1 MAGSTTTSS
10 TLIMFGI
17 TGDLA
22 FKKLFPALYEMSLD
36 GVRPRVIGVARSE
49 GTDDTIQAR
58 ARESLAGRD
67 DSVIDEL
74 VGRITYV
81 QGDYNDADTYQRL
94 ATAVGDAESMP
105 VAFLAVPPELFDE
118 VATGL
123 ADAGLNRGR
132 IVVEKPFGRD
142 LASARELNEILHRH
156 FPESSIYRIDHF
168 LGKEAVMNLL
178 VFRFANAM
186 LEAVWNRDHIS
197 RVSIVM
203 AESFDIS
210 GRGWFYDNVGAIRDV
225 VQNHLLQMVALL
237 AMEPPVD
244 SAADSL
250 RDEKVKVFRSLSVA
264 DPARTVRGQYD
275 GYLDEDGVAAGSSTE
290 TFVAMELFIDSWRW
304 KDVPFVIR
312 AGKAMA
318 ETVTEAIIEFRPP
331 PTNVFG
337 DGEPQGS
344 VLHFRMKPDHQITM
358 TMQAKVPGEE
368 MIASPVDLA
377 VDYGVAL
384 GGSGPDPYER
394 LLGDALDGDA
404 RLFAR
409 QDGVE
414 QSWRVVDEI
423 LDQQGVLSYAP
434 GTWGPAQADDVAPL
448 HDHPVTH

>member
-1 MAGSTTTSS
+1 MAASRSH
-10 TLIMFGI
+10 TLILFGI

-22 FKKLFPALYEMSLD
+22 YKKLFPALYEMSTD
-36 GVRPRVIGVARSE
+36 GVRPRVIGVARSK
-49 GTDDTIQAR
+49 GDDDTIRQR
-58 ARESLAGRD
+58 ARDSLKGRD
-67 DSVIDEL
+67 AAIVDEL
-74 VGRITYV
+74 VSRISYV
-81 QGDYNDADTYQRL
+81 RGDYNDPETYQLL
-94 ATAVGDAESMP
+94 AAAVGDDEPTP

-123 ADAGLNRGR
+123 AHAGLNRGR

-142 LASARELNEILHRH
+142 LQSARELNTILHRH

-186 LEAVWNRDHIS
+186 LEAVWDRHHIS

-210 GRGWFYDNVGAIRDV
+210 GRGWFYDDVGAIRDV

-237 AMEPPVD
+237 AMEAPVD
-244 SAADSL
+244 GDADSL

-264 DPARTVRGQYD
+264 DPERTVRGQYE
-275 GYLDEDGVAAGSSTE
+275 GYLEEDGVAERSTTE

-304 KDVPFVIR
+304 KGVPFAIR
-312 AGKAMA
+312 AGKALA

-337 DGEPQGS
+337 DDEPQGS
-344 VLHFRMKPDHQITM
+344 VLRFCMKPDHQITM

-368 MIASPVDLA
+368 MVASPVNLA
-377 VDYGVAL
+377 VDYGRAL

-394 LLGDALDGDA
+394 LLGDALEGDA

-414 QSWRVVDEI
+414 QSWRVVDAV
-423 LDQQGVLSYAP
+423 LDQKSVVSYPP
-434 GTWGPAQADDVAPL
+434 GSWGPPQADDIAPR
-448 HDHPVTH
+448 HDHEHLEG